1 MATARGTIDLGD
13 IPSEDFNADLEL
25 RVAAVYGDAILG
37 STTVKAQDRAQPS
50 RSRSSSSPSSIPARS
65 FRAASALIVGPNVG
79 DRELLSLDVA
89 ATTYQFEKSS
99 AEAARQ
105 SVEEEGGDGAA
116 AADVDPG
123 ARTRRGRHG
132 ARQSRVREAADRR
145 RDDRGAPAHLP
156 LLALVL
162 PHLPHP
168 RQGRLPQLDVRPD
181 QAQVGLV
188 RRPGPRRQ
196 GRHLRRRPLPLLVP
210 RGPDHDGDDA
220 VRRDVRGD
228 DRLVLLAVPVAVG
241 RLARST
247 RRSSATSASSCSS
260 ATSS

>member
-13 IPSEDFNADLEL
+13 IPSEDFNDDLEL
-25 RVAAVYGDAILG
+25 RVAAVYGDTILG
-37 STTVKAQDRAQPS
+37 STTVKAKEKRTVPFEVELE
-50 RSRSSSSPSSIPARS
+50 PVFNPGSIIPCG
-65 FRAASALIVGPNVG
+65 FRLIVGPNVG

-89 ATTYQFEKSS
+89 STTYQFEKSD

-105 SVEEEGGDGAA
+105 GVEEEAAPAA
-116 AADVDPG
+116 AVPTSTRAAAFDEADTER
-123 ARTRRGRHG
+123 ARD
-132 ARQSRVREAADRR
+132 RVREAADRR

-168 RQGRLPQLDVRPD
+168 RQGRLPQLDLRPD

-241 RLARST
+241 GLARST
-247 RRSSATSASSCSS
+247 RRSSVTSASSCSS